1 MRIFFTQ
8 ALVIM
13 ELHLIIK
20 SIRKFTGL
28 SQEDF
33 ANKLGMTRSNLSQ
46 MEIGR
51 NTPSIAL
58 LNDIANIFH
67 INIGVVFQ
75 MINSDERDLPILMP
89 QLSDQ
94 NNCKVNCKDDCK
106 VNHILPSE
114 TGKTNGINKD
124 DLEGNPN
131 GNLTPFFMP
140 NSGKTTGTNII
151 EVPVPVEDESEMV
164 AIPVVDISV
173 AAGSGFYNPDQ
184 LSEIDCIRMPRSMV
198 KGGQPHLCVRIKGE
212 SMVPTLQDGG
222 YLIIRLLDRS
232 EWCDIHD
239 GHVYVVSEVAGR
251 AFVKRLKNRL
261 SEHGFVVCMSDSADV
276 QRYPNFNLM
285 ENELNTI
292 WHAEWYISAKMPNI
306 HATYYNKVSQLED
319 KYDDVVNQL
328 QQISREIRALASNK

>member
-1 MRIFFTQ
+1 
-8 ALVIM
+8 
-13 ELHLIIK
+13 
-20 SIRKFTGL
+20 
-28 SQEDF
+28 
-33 ANKLGMTRSNLSQ
+33 
-46 MEIGR
+46 
-51 NTPSIAL
+51 
-58 LNDIANIFH
+58 
-67 INIGVVFQ
+67 
-75 MINSDERDLPILMP
+75 
-89 QLSDQ
+89 
-94 NNCKVNCKDDCK
+94 
-106 VNHILPSE
+106 
-114 TGKTNGINKD
+114 
-124 DLEGNPN
+124 
-131 GNLTPFFMP
+131 MP

-173 AAGSGFYNPDQ
+173 AAGSGFYNPDK

>member
-1 MRIFFTQ
+1 MSIFSNNLRFLRIQKGLNLDEFEFLGIKKGTMSNYELGKTEPKFDLLLSLSKFF
-8 ALVIM
+8 
-13 ELHLIIK
+13 
-20 SIRKFTGL
+20 GL
-28 SQEDF
+28 SVDDF
-33 ANKLGMTRSNLSQ
+33 LSTNLEENQGKVNGKANGKV
-46 MEIGR
+46 
-51 NTPSIAL
+51 
-58 LNDIANIFH
+58 ND
-67 INIGVVFQ
+67 
-75 MINSDERDLPILMP
+75 DLPP
-89 QLSDQ
+89 G
-94 NNCKVNCKDDCK
+94 
-106 VNHILPSE
+106 
-114 TGKTNGINKD
+114 T
-124 DLEGNPN
+124 
-131 GNLTPFFMP
+131 
-140 NSGKTTGTNII
+140 GKTTGTNIV

-173 AAGSGFYNPDQ
+173 AAGSGFYNPDK

>member
-1 MRIFFTQ
+1 
-8 ALVIM
+8 M
-13 ELHLIIK
+13 ELHLIIR

-33 ANKLGMTRSNLSQ
+33 ANRLGMTRSNLSQ

-75 MINSDERDLPILMP
+75 MINSDEKDLPILMP
-89 QLSDQ
+89 LLSDQ

-106 VNHILPSE
+106 VNPVLPLE
-114 TGKTNGINKD
+114 IGKTDSTNND
-124 DLEGNPN
+124 CLDASS
-131 GNLTPFFMP
+131 TPFFTP
-140 NSGKTTGTNII
+140 NSGKTTGTNIV
-151 EVPVPVEDESEMV
+151 ELPVPMENDSEMV
-164 AIPVVDISV
+164 SIPVVDISV

-184 LSEIDCIRMPRSMV
+184 LSEIDYIRMPRSMV

-222 YLIIRLLDRS
+222 YLIIRLLDRC
-232 EWCDIHD
+232 EWADIRD
-239 GHVYVVSEVAGR
+239 GHVYVVSEVTGR

-306 HATYYNKVSQLED
+306 HATYYNKVSELED
-319 KYDDVVNQL
+319 KYEDLKLNFETELKLIRKEV
-328 QQISREIRALASNK
+328 RALGK

>member
-1 MRIFFTQ
+1 MSIFSNNLRFLRIQKGLNLDEFEFLGIKKGTMSNYELGKTEPKFDLLLSLSKFF
-8 ALVIM
+8 
-13 ELHLIIK
+13 
-20 SIRKFTGL
+20 GL
-28 SQEDF
+28 SVDDF
-33 ANKLGMTRSNLSQ
+33 LSTNLEENQ
-46 MEIGR
+46 GKV
-51 NTPSIAL
+51 NGKV
-58 LNDIANIFH
+58 ND
-67 INIGVVFQ
+67 
-75 MINSDERDLPILMP
+75 DLP
-89 QLSDQ
+89 QG
-94 NNCKVNCKDDCK
+94 
-106 VNHILPSE
+106 
-114 TGKTNGINKD
+114 TGKTNGTDNYHSD
-124 DLEGNPN
+124 AHSNAHLNAHP
-131 GNLTPFFMP
+131 TPFFMP
-140 NSGKTTGTNII
+140 SSGKTTGTNIV

-184 LSEIDCIRMPRSMV
+184 LSEIDSIRMPRSMI
-198 KGGQPHLCVRIKGE
+198 KGSQPHLCVRIKGE

-239 GHVYVVSEVAGR
+239 GHVYVVSEIEGR

-285 ENELNTI
+285 EDELNTI

-306 HATYYNKVSQLED
+306 HATYYNKVSLLED

>member
-1 MRIFFTQ
+1 MSIFSNNLRFLRIQKGLNLDEFEFLGIKKGTMSNYELGKTEPKFDLLLSLSKFF
-8 ALVIM
+8 
-13 ELHLIIK
+13 
-20 SIRKFTGL
+20 GL
-28 SQEDF
+28 SVDDF
-33 ANKLGMTRSNLSQ
+33 LSTNLEENQGKVNGKANGKV
-46 MEIGR
+46 
-51 NTPSIAL
+51 
-58 LNDIANIFH
+58 ND
-67 INIGVVFQ
+67 
-75 MINSDERDLPILMP
+75 DLPPGI
-89 QLSDQ
+89 
-94 NNCKVNCKDDCK
+94 
-106 VNHILPSE
+106 
-114 TGKTNGINKD
+114 GKTNSIN
-124 DLEGNPN
+124 NSN
-131 GNLTPFFMP
+131 QTPFFMP
-140 NSGKTTGTNII
+140 SSGKTTGTNIV

-164 AIPVVDISV
+164 VIPVVDISV

-184 LSEIDCIRMPRSMV
+184 LSEIDCIRMPHSMV

-292 WHAEWYISAKMPNI
+292 WHVEWYISAKMPNI

>member
-1 MRIFFTQ
+1 
-8 ALVIM
+8 M

-20 SIRKFTGL
+20 SIRKHTGL

-75 MINSDERDLPILMP
+75 MINSDEKDLPTLLP
-89 QLSDQ
+89 KLSDQ

-106 VNHILPSE
+106 VEPELPPE
-114 TGKTNGINKD
+114 TGKTKSISNDESNGY
-124 DLEGNPN
+124 PN
-131 GNLTPFFMP
+131 GYLSGYPTPFFMP
-140 NSGKTTGTNII
+140 NTGKTTGTNIV
-151 EVPVPVEDESEMV
+151 ELPVPVEDESELV

-173 AAGSGFYNPDQ
+173 AAGSGFYNPDH

-198 KGGQPHLCVRIKGE
+198 KGNQPHLCVRIKGE

-222 YLIIRLLDRS
+222 YLIIRLLDPS
-232 EWCDIHD
+232 EWRDIRD
-239 GHVYVVSEVAGR
+239 GHVYVVAEKEGR
-251 AFVKRLKNRL
+251 AFVKRLKNRFV
-261 SEHGFVVCMSDSADV
+261 EHGFIVCMSDSADV

-285 ENELNTI
+285 EYEINTI

-306 HATYYNKVSQLED
+306 HASYYDKVSKMED
-319 KYDDVVNQL
+319 A
-328 QQISREIRALASNK
+328 IEEIRATFSNEMQSMRKELRALTQK

>member
-1 MRIFFTQ
+1 
-8 ALVIM
+8 M

-20 SIRKFTGL
+20 SIRKHTGL

-51 NTPSIAL
+51 NTPGIAL

-75 MINSDERDLPILMP
+75 MINSDEKDLPTLLP
-89 QLSDQ
+89 KLSDQ
-94 NNCKVNCKDDCK
+94 NNCNPNCNPSC
-106 VNHILPSE
+106 NLNTNLPPE
-114 TGKTNGINKD
+114 TGKTNSTND
-124 DLEGNPN
+124 VHLDAHPN
-131 GNLTPFFMP
+131 AHLNAQLTPFFMP
-140 NSGKTTGTNII
+140 NTGKTTGTNIV
-151 EVPVPVEDESEMV
+151 ELPVPMEDESELV

-184 LSEIDCIRMPRSMV
+184 LNEIDCIRMPRSMV
-198 KGGQPHLCVRIKGE
+198 KGSQPHLCVRIKGE

-222 YLIIRLLDRS
+222 YLIIRLLDPS
-232 EWCDIHD
+232 EWRDIRD
-239 GHVYVVSEVAGR
+239 GHVYVVAEKEGR
-251 AFVKRLKNRL
+251 AFVKRLKNRFV
-261 SEHGFVVCMSDSADV
+261 EHGFIVCMSDSADV

-285 ENELNTI
+285 EDEINTI

-306 HATYYNKVSQLED
+306 HATYYNKVSLLED
-319 KYDDVVNQL
+319 KYDEVVNQL
-328 QQISREIRALASNK
+328 QQLSSEVRVLSAKQ

>member
-1 MRIFFTQ
+1 M
-8 ALVIM
+8 
-13 ELHLIIK
+13 LIYSKLKAARRLLSLSQTEIEQE
-20 SIRKFTGL
+20 TGL
-28 SQEDF
+28 SQRDISQLENGKKKF
-33 ANKLGMTRSNLSQ
+33 IPTVYIQYLNKR
-46 MEIGR
+46 EV
-51 NTPSIAL
+51 AL
-58 LNDIANIFH
+58 DMLFD
-67 INIGVVFQ
+67 
-75 MINSDERDLPILMP
+75 DDLP
-89 QLSDQ
+89 LSLFEERLSFSLTNRDEIS
-94 NNCKVNCKDDCK
+94 KIDCNLK
-106 VNHILPSE
+106 CNPSCNPNAVLPLE
-114 TGKTNGINKD
+114 TGKTNSTDNYHSD
-124 DLEGNPN
+124 AHSNAHLNAHP
-131 GNLTPFFMP
+131 TPFFMSG
-140 NSGKTTGTNII
+140 SGKTTGTNIV

-261 SEHGFVVCMSDSADV
+261 SEHGFVVCMSDCADV